1 MAFPFDVLSWLIRG
15 RYKAS
20 PTAVSDGGTP
30 ELLTDAL
37 GRLRVLIDSTSGTT
51 PYSVHA
57 PTGLLSK
64 GAIKASAGSLRQL
77 VVTNTHSAAVWFVLF
92 NKASQPSS
100 PEEAAALTKMFF
112 KVPAEDSVSLE
123 LVGDLAF
130 STGIYWVAFTDV
142 DLETEVAAKIKLL
155 AFYL

>member
-15 RYKAS
+15 RYRAS

-30 ELLTDAL
+30 EMAMDAL
-37 GRLRVLIDSTSGTT
+37 GRLRVIVDSMSGST
-51 PYSVHA
+51 PYSIYT

-77 VVTNTHSAAVWFVLF
+77 IVTNTDSVVAWIFVF
-92 NKASQPSS
+92 NKATQPSS
-100 PEEAAALTKMFF
+100 PEEAVSLTKLVF
-112 KVPAEDSVSLE
+112 KVPASDTVSLP
-123 LVGDLAF
+123 LVGDMAF
-130 STGIYWVAFTDV
+130 STGIYWVGFTNA
-142 DLETEVAAKIKLL
+142 DLDTEVAEKLKVA